1 MHNQSSGRPTESFG
15 VTEVGH
21 FVTLAIV
28 LAGYAALGYVALC
41 WRRAARASREREA
54 ERAGCTDTATQAA
67 VAGERERIAR
77 ELHDIVAHS
86 VMVMV
91 LHAAGARRLLTAEPA
106 QAGPALAQ
114 IVEQGQLAM
123 QDLRRM
129 LHLLRTPDGRHEPV
143 DGRHKPPGGEDLPSA
158 GGHKTSDDGQHSLT
172 DVDQLVDR
180 VRRAGVPV
188 RLEIDGAVG
197 QVPPSLGLTAYRVV
211 QESLTNI
218 GKHAGPG
225 TDAVV
230 RLIWADD
237 LLVQVSN
244 DRRTTPDPAT
254 VALSTGHGLLGLR
267 ERVARSGGCLDA
279 GPTPGGGFQVT
290 ATLPLAD
297 HHTSGRDLVDSCA
310 MRC

>member
-1 MHNQSSGRPTESFG
+1 
-15 VTEVGH
+15 
-21 FVTLAIV
+21 
-28 LAGYAALGYVALC
+28 
-41 WRRAARASREREA
+41 
-54 ERAGCTDTATQAA
+54 
-67 VAGERERIAR
+67 
-77 ELHDIVAHS
+77 
-86 VMVMV
+86 
-91 LHAAGARRLLTAEPA
+91 
-106 QAGPALAQ
+106 
-114 IVEQGQLAM
+114 
-123 QDLRRM
+123 M
-129 LHLLRTPDGRHEPV
+129 LHLLRTPN
-143 DGRHKPPGGEDLPSA
+143 
-158 GGHKTSDDGQHSLT
+158 GQPEHGLT

-188 RLEIDGAVG
+188 RLEIDGEVG

-244 DRRTTPDPAT
+244 DRRTTPAST
-254 VALSTGHGLLGLR
+254 SALSTGHGLLGLR

-279 GPTPGGGFQVT
+279 GPTSGGGFQVT

-297 HHTSGRDLVDSCA
+297 HDTSGGDLVGSCA
-310 MRC
+310 VRR